1 MMGPLQ
7 SALAQFG
14 AAAELINLPD
24 GLRLVLSSVKRE
36 LTVNFPVELDDGSL
50 RMYSGY
56 RVHHNIARGP
66 AKGGLRYHP
75 SANLD
80 EIRALAMWMS
90 WKCALANLPF
100 GGAKGGV
107 RVDPRALS
115 RVELENLTRRY
126 ATEIAPLI
134 GPEMDIPAP
143 DVGTDSQIMAWIMD
157 TLSMHRGYSV
167 PAAVTGKPIAVG
179 GSAGRSN
186 ATSLGLLICT
196 QAHLASQGRSHAGL
210 SVAIQGAGN
219 VGLGAARLF
228 AEAGFRV
235 VAISSS
241 RAGAYQPAGLDIEQL
256 GQTLAAGQGLD
267 NLPGVVAIDN
277 SDLLALPVDIL
288 IPAAIEGQIHAGNAE
303 QIRAGLIAEGANGPV
318 DFVAD
323 EILAD
328 RGITVLPDILANA
341 GGVTVSYFEWV
352 QGLQQF
358 YWDKP
363 RIVRELER
371 SMHTAYKAVRTRSE
385 DLSVSLRQ
393 AAMAVAIERVA
404 EAARLRGTYP

>member
-1 MMGPLQ
+1 MGPLQ
-7 SALAQFG
+7 SALAQFD
-14 AAAELINLPD
+14 AAAELINLSD

-50 RMYSGY
+50 RLFRGY

-66 AKGGLRYHP
+66 AKGGIRYHP

-80 EIRALAMWMS
+80 EVRALAMWMS
-90 WKCALANLPF
+90 WKCALADLPF

-107 RVDPRALS
+107 QVDPRSLS
-115 RVELENLTRRY
+115 RGELENLTRRY

-143 DVGTDSQIMAWIMD
+143 DVGTDSQIMAWILD
-157 TLSMHRGYSV
+157 TISMHRGYSV

-196 QAHLASQGRSHAGL
+196 QGYLASQGRSHAGL

-228 AEAGFRV
+228 AEAGFKV

-267 NLPGVVAIDN
+267 NLPGVDALDN
-277 SDLLALPVDIL
+277 ADLLALPVDIL
-288 IPAAIEGQIHAGNAE
+288 IPAAIESQIHAGNAE
-303 QIRAGLIAEGANGPV
+303 QIRAGLIVEGANGPV
-318 DFVAD
+318 DFAAD
-323 EILAD
+323 KILAD
-328 RGITVLPDILANA
+328 RGIAVLPDILANA

-371 SMHTAYKAVRTRSE
+371 SMQTAYKAVRTRAE
-385 DLSVSLRQ
+385 DLSISLRQ